1 MSKDQE
7 STYRFGDSAIAAER
21 LRLLADAFEPSSRAF
36 LERLQTRQPKSI
48 ADLGCGPGHTTYM
61 LARQFPSACIL
72 GVDSSKSFLSLAE
85 REARTNVSFQLADVT
100 QRLPGGSFDLIYT
113 RYLLTHIANWKD
125 TIAGWTTQLSQ
136 NGSIAIEENHWIK
149 TECPAF
155 REYLEI
161 VEAMLRADGKELFLG
176 AVLEGVESWPR
187 LKKAA
192 SDLASVAF
200 TAGVAASLF
209 LPNLRSWRSQPFIL
223 QNFNSDSIDRLE
235 SDLQVLLR
243 ATESSLAI
251 TFGVRQIVLQ
261 L

>member
-7 STYRFGDSAIAAER
+7 SSYRFGDSAIAAER
-21 LRLLADAFEPSSRAF
+21 LRLLADVFEPSSRSF
-36 LERLQTRQPKSI
+36 LERLRPSQPIAI
-48 ADLGCGPGHTTYM
+48 ADLGCGPGHTTSM
-61 LARQFPSACIL
+61 LARQFPSARIL
-72 GVDSSKSFLSLAE
+72 GVDSSKNFLALAE
-85 REARTNVSFQLADVT
+85 REERTNVSFQLADVT
-100 QRLPGGSFDLIYT
+100 QRLPGGPFDLIYA

-125 TIAGWTTQLSQ
+125 TIAGWATQLAPD
-136 NGSIAIEENHWIK
+136 GLIAIEENHWIK

-176 AVLEGVESWPR
+176 AALDGVESWPR

-192 SDLASVAF
+192 SNVASVTL
-200 TAGVAASLF
+200 TAGGGASLF

-235 SDLQVLLR
+235 SELQALVR
-243 ATESSLAI
+243 ATESSPAI

-261 L
+261 R